1 MGQSAAGWDA
11 GCGMRTRRGSKRRQ
25 ERRGA
30 GAGGP
35 EAAAGAVVMMGR
47 EDGACRGWDV
57 LELPFDVTF

>member
-1 MGQSAAGWDA
+1 MRDA
-11 GCGMRTRRGSKRRQ
+11 GCGLGAGSKRRQ